1 MSFIIEE
8 PNRGERP
15 RAAWAQ
21 QVTRA
26 VNSLSRFAA
35 PGLLF
40 REGPTGSGV
49 EPLPQNRR
57 GRSGGAV
64 PTLQPWT
71 FRCTVSEDGNG
82 DEVREGGWLCPRLQF
97 GYRLVV
103 GPGEHAPLDVW
114 TFTVEELA
122 QTADGE
128 YFVVCNANDG
138 TFSLVRNYSGAEFDY
153 SRGIVAFHV
162 GTVAD
167 GVQTF
172 APHMTP
178 VFYYNV

>member
-40 REGPTGSGV
+40 REGSTGSGV

-103 GPGEHAPLDVW
+103 GPGEHAPLGVE
-114 TFTVEELA
+114 TFSAAELS

-128 YFVVCNANDG
+128 YFVVCNANDE
-138 TFSLVRNYSGAEFDY
+138 TFALVRDYAGAKFDY
-153 SRGIVAFHV
+153 SNGIIAFHI